1 MTDRDER
8 PVAGNDPAP
17 TPFAPAAPG
26 EVTVYRDAS
35 LIDGTGAPVRR
46 GMAVVTD
53 GPMIKAV
60 LPDAELSSSDLDGAE
75 VVDVAGAFL
84 LPGLIDTHQHLSTPP
99 NREWAEE
106 MMRRQ
111 LYGGVTAIREMAGDL
126 RQMADLERAALIGE
140 IPGPDVHNAALMAG
154 PSFFDDPRTWQV
166 TRGTTPG
173 TAPWMQAIDE
183 DTDLTLA
190 VARAKGTGA
199 VAVKVYADLDG
210 PTIARITAEAHRQG
224 MRVWAHASVF
234 PALPGDVVAAGVD
247 VVSHV
252 HMLAYQL
259 AGVRPAT
266 YRGQRAHLAE
276 VYERFLDAPVDA
288 IDALLGDMRRRG
300 TILDATA
307 SVVARIPLS
316 PPGAA
321 GMAQDVLRRLI
332 DRARHVGVEICAGT
346 DYETPPG
353 DPYPSLH
360 DELDHL
366 VHAMGLPPRE
376 AVRAATL
383 AGAAALGQRA
393 TTGSVEAGKLANLL
407 VVAAD
412 PYEDIGHLRH
422 IVTTVKRGRRHDRAD
437 YERADYERADHDRAD
452 HDRARAAG
460 VEEGAPA

>member
-60 LPDAELSSSDLDGAE
+60 LPDAELGSSDLDGAE

-126 RQMADLERAALIGE
+126 RQMADLERAALVGE

-166 TRGTTPG
+166 TQGTTPG

-183 DTDLTLA
+183 NTDLTLA
-190 VARAKGTGA
+190 VARARGTGA

-266 YRGQRAHLAE
+266 YRGQRAHLPEA
-276 VYERFLDAPVDA
+276 YERFLDAPVDA

-321 GMAQDVLRRLI
+321 RTAQDVLRRLI

-412 PYEDIGHLRH
+412 PYEDIGHLRQ

-437 YERADYERADHDRAD
+437 YERADHE
-452 HDRARAAG
+452 RARAAG
-460 VEEGAPA
+460 IEEGAPA

>member
-8 PVAGNDPAP
+8 PVAGDDPAP
-17 TPFAPAAPG
+17 TPFAPATPG

-46 GMAVVTD
+46 AMAVVTD
-53 GPMIKAV
+53 GATIRKV
-60 LPDAELSSSDLDGAE
+60 VPDAELGASDLDGAE
-75 VVDVAGAFL
+75 VVDLAGAFL

-99 NREWAEE
+99 NRRRAEE
-106 MMRRQ
+106 TMRRQ

-154 PSFFDDPRTWQV
+154 QSFFDDPRTWQV
-166 TRGTTPG
+166 TQGATPG
-173 TAPWMQAIDE
+173 TAPWMQAVGE
-183 DTDLTLA
+183 DTDLVTA
-190 VARAKGTGA
+190 VARARGTGA
-199 VAVKVYADLDG
+199 VAIKVYADLG
-210 PTIARITAEAHRQG
+210 ASLITRITAEAHRQG
-224 MRVWAHASVF
+224 MRVWAHGAVF

-252 HMLAYQL
+252 HMLAYEL
-259 AGVRPAT
+259 SDVRPDT
-266 YRGQRAHLAE
+266 YRGQRAHLSQ
-276 VYERFLDAPVDA
+276 VYRQFLDAPVDA
-288 IDALLGDMRRRG
+288 IDALLGEMRRRG
-300 TILDATA
+300 TVLDATA
-307 SVVARIPLS
+307 SVVGRIPLS

-321 GMAQDVLRRLI
+321 GMARDVVRRLI

-346 DYETPPG
+346 DYETPPD

-366 VHAMGLPPRE
+366 VHAMGMPPRE
-376 AVRAATL
+376 VVRAATL
-383 AGAAALGQRA
+383 GGAAALGQTA

-422 IVTTVKRGRRHDRAD
+422 IITTVKRGRRHDRAD
-437 YERADYERADHDRAD
+437 YDRPRAG
-452 HDRARAAG
+452 G
-460 VEEGAPA
+460 VEEGTRA